1 MNRENAWTTYEE
13 ADIKALEGLC
23 KEYKDFLSN
32 GKTERECV
40 AQSIEL
46 AKKAGYQDLEELIKN
61 QTPLKAGNKVY
72 RTWMEKTIALF
83 QIGEDAIE
91 DGLNILGAHID
102 SPRLDL
108 KQNPLYEDTEMA
120 LLDTHYYGGVKKYQ
134 WVTLPMALHG
144 VVVKK
149 DGTKVN
155 ICIGEKD
162 EDPVVGITDLLIHLS
177 GKQMQ
182 KKAAEVIEGENLDI
196 LIGSRPLK
204 DLPDDQKK
212 EAVKQNKSKMFVVTK
227 IDDENANFYNVLT
240 ELKTVFGPTVCPVVV
255 PVIENEKIASYVNL
269 IEMKAYK
276 YDDKGNTIETEMP
289 EIEKMT
295 YRIDGLLEAVSEA
308 VAETD
313 EALMEKFFEGEPFTQ
328 KELIDGIHNGMNNG
342 IITPVVCT
350 SAVNLSGI
358 DMLLKEIALLIP
370 SADESEPVEAALGD
384 DLIQIKCTTEEP
396 LSAFVF
402 KTVADPFIGKVSY
415 IKVMSGIL
423 KADSTVFNSSTGENE
438 KIGKLYFMKGKQQ
451 TETSEAT
458 AGDIVTAVK
467 INASTFD
474 TLCTPER
481 KVLFEKLS
489 LPVPCYSMAVCSA
502 QGDESKISTGIQ
514 RILDEDKTLKYEQNE
529 STKEQIL
536 SGLGEQHL
544 EVTVSKLKN
553 KFGVDI
559 ELKEPKIAYKE
570 TIRRKV
576 KAEGKYKKQTG
587 GHGQYGHVWIEFEP
601 CVSDSLIFEEK
612 VFGGAVPK
620 NYFPAVEK
628 GLQESV
634 KKGVLAGCPVVGLKA
649 ILVDGSYHPVDSSE
663 MAFKTAAS
671 LAYKEGLKQAEPVML
686 EPIGNL
692 KAAVPD
698 ENTGDVMGEL
708 NKRRGRVLGMEP
720 YEEGMTEISAEV
732 PMREMHSFTMYL
744 KQVTRGMG
752 SFTFD
757 FLRYEQL
764 PANLVAEVITESI
777 QE

>member
-1 MNRENAWTTYEE
+1 MKR
-13 ADIKALEGLC
+13 IKNITLAGHNG
-23 KEYKDFLSN
+23 S
-32 GKTERECV
+32 GKTSLAEALIFKSGASDRLGKTTDGTTIMDFDPEEV
-40 AQSIEL
+40 KRKISISTSTASFE
-46 AKKAGYQDLEELIKN
+46 YENIKVN
-61 QTPLKAGNKVY
+61 
-72 RTWMEKTIALF
+72 
-83 QIGEDAIE
+83 
-91 DGLNILGAHID
+91 
-102 SPRLDL
+102 
-108 KQNPLYEDTEMA
+108 
-120 LLDTHYYGGVKKYQ
+120 LLDTPGLFDFTGEMIEGISAADTVMITVSAKSGVK
-134 WVTLPMALHG
+134 V
-144 VVVKK
+144 
-149 DGTKVN
+149 GTK
-155 ICIGEKD
+155 
-162 EDPVVGITDLLIHLS
+162 
-177 GKQMQ
+177 
-182 KKAAEVIEGENLDI
+182 KAY
-196 LIGSRPLK
+196 
-204 DLPDDQKK
+204 K
-212 EAVKQNKSKMFVVTK
+212 EAEKQHKSKIFVITK

-240 ELKTVFGPTVCPVVV
+240 ELKTVFGPTVCPIIV
-255 PVIENEKIASYVNL
+255 PVIENEQIVSYVNL
-269 IEMKAYK
+269 IEMKAYR
-276 YDDKGNTIETEMP
+276 YDDKGNTIETALP
-289 EIEKMT
+289 ETEKIEKMT
-295 YRIDGLLEAVSEA
+295 YRIDGLREAVSEA

-328 KELIDGIHNGMNNG
+328 KELIDGIHNGMNKG
-342 IITPVVCT
+342 IITPVVCA
-350 SAVNLSGI
+350 SANDLTGI

-370 SADESEPVEAALGD
+370 SADEAEPIEAAFEN
-384 DLIQIKCTTEEP
+384 DLIPIKCTSEEP

-402 KTVADPFIGKVSY
+402 KTIVDPFIGKMSY

-423 KADSTVFNSSTGENE
+423 KADSSIYNSSTEVNE

-451 TETSEAT
+451 TEISEAY
-458 AGDIVTAVK
+458 AGDIVAAIK
-467 INASTFD
+467 INASTSD
-474 TLCTPER
+474 TLCAPER
-481 KVLFEKLS
+481 KVLFEKMIF
-489 LPVPCYSMAVCSA
+489 PVPCYSMAVCTA
-502 QGDESKISTGIQ
+502 QGDESKISSGIQ
-514 RILDEDKTLKYEQNE
+514 KILDEDKTLKYEQNE

-544 EVTVSKLKN
+544 EITLSKLKN
-553 KFGVDI
+553 KFGVEID
-559 ELKEPKIAYKE
+559 LTEPKIAYKE

-576 KAEGKYKKQTG
+576 KSEGKYKKQTG

-628 GLQESV
+628 GLQEAV

-686 EPIGNL
+686 EPIGSL

-720 YEEGMTEISAEV
+720 FEEGMTEIYAEV

-744 KQVTRGMG
+744 KQITKGMG

-764 PANLVAEVITESI
+764 PANLIAEVIAENI
-777 QE
+777 RE